1 MTDLIA
7 ANNFAFSSWLIH
19 LLLELNILSMKNTHL
34 ILILAVLL
42 GFASC
47 QKAAEVA
54 HKTTYEVVGE
64 AKVVPGNYGDLINEE
79 AVLTTAEM
87 VSKVEAEGTFE
98 GKISGEIKEVCT
110 KKGCWFAME
119 LPNGQ
124 SMRVTFKDYGFFIPT
139 NSQGFP
145 IVMDGVATLSET
157 DVETLRHFAEDQG
170 KSKEEVEA
178 ITEPKKEIT
187 FEATGV
193 VIKSKA

>member
-1 MTDLIA
+1 LDLRFNWFFTFGNWRIFEFKSKTLMKKTLIPIA
-7 ANNFAFSSWLIH
+7 
-19 LLLELNILSMKNTHL
+19 L
-34 ILILAVLL
+34 ILTMGI
-42 GFASC
+42 FSC
-47 QKAAEVA
+47 KNQEADVP
-54 HKTTYEVVGE
+54 KTTYEVVGE
-64 AKVVPGNYGDLINEE
+64 AEVVPGNYGDIIEVAQVSNL
-79 AVLTTAEM
+79 AEM
-87 VSKVEAEGTFE
+87 VSQVEADGTFD

-145 IVMDGVATLSET
+145 IVIQGVATLSDT
-157 DVETLRHFAEDQG
+157 DVETLKHFAEDQG